1 MKITPAERQSL
12 LDIAIQTSGSLEAAF
27 ALSVKN
33 DLGLSEPLATDRV
46 LETVAVADQLVLSR
60 YKVKKLQPATAIS
73 PEDQKTIPYGGIGFM
88 GIEVDFIVS

>member
-33 DLGLSEPLATDRV
+33 DIGISEILPAGCE
-46 LETVAVADQLVLSR
+46 LETVAVTDPLVFSR
-60 YKVKKLQPATAIS
+60 YEEKKLRPVTEIS
-73 PEDQKTIPYGGIGFM
+73 SSVRQRMPYGGIGFM
-88 GIEVDFIVS
+88 GIEIDFIIS

>member
-33 DLGLSEPLATDRV
+33 DLGLSEILATDRA
-46 LETVAVADQLVLSR
+46 LETVAVTDQLVFSR
-60 YKVKKLQPATAIS
+60 YKVKRLQPATAIS
-73 PEDQKTIPYGGIGFM
+73 PEDQKAIPYGGIGFM